1 MAPIR
6 RRRDIIDRE
15 TLIAEIDELLD
26 DAGTS
31 RRTQGAVLSRLKD
44 ALTRGR
50 VEIRRRFESDAVA
63 GGETVRSLA
72 YLVDELIA
80 VIHHIAS
87 DKIYPQSRSTKGE
100 SICILA
106 TGGYGRAT
114 LAPFSDIDLMFLLP
128 YKQTPRGE
136 QVVEYMLYTLWD
148 LGLKVGHA
156 TRTVDDAIRLSRD
169 DITIRTS
176 VLESR
181 WLLGAKELYED
192 FRTRFLKQ
200 VLANTGP
207 EYVEAKL
214 AERDERHERMGD
226 TRYVLEPNVKEG
238 KGGLRDLNTLFW
250 IAKYLYRVDTA
261 TDLVT
266 AGVFTRDDAL
276 RFSKARNFL
285 WTVRCHL
292 HYLSGRPEERLT
304 FDVQPTIAQRLGYT
318 DRTSVR
324 GVERFMK
331 HYFLVAKDVG
341 DLTRILCAVLEEQHK
356 KRQTSSVR
364 ALFARSAK
372 GRREQTIDG
381 FRLDG
386 GRLTVDAA
394 DTFRQAPVKLL
405 GLFHAAQAH
414 DLDIHPNALRLVRQ
428 NLNLIDAKL
437 REDAEANR
445 LFLDMLTSAKGPRAT
460 LTRLNEAGVFG
471 RFVPDFGRVVAQM
484 QFDMYHVYTV
494 DEHTIRALGI
504 LHGIETGELA
514 EDHPISSKVIHELQ
528 SRRVLYV
535 AVFLH
540 DIAKGRGGNHSILG
554 AEVAEKL
561 GPRFNLSEWETGTV
575 SWLVRHHL
583 IMSETAFK
591 RDLDDPKA
599 IADFAEAVQSPERLR
614 LLLVLTVA
622 DIRAVGPGVWNGW
635 KATLLRDLYW
645 RAMEILTGGSIT
657 TQADAR
663 IKASKTALAAR
674 LADWRADE
682 IAAHL
687 ALGYDSY
694 WLAFDVNELERQA
707 RLVRAAEAEKLPLC
721 IETATDSENDV
732 TEVIVYTQDHPGL
745 FSRIAGAMALSG
757 ATIVDAKIVTLTN
770 GMALDSFTV
779 QDSAGGAFAGQERLR
794 RLRARMDE
802 ALTGRL
808 NIRKELATM
817 RRTSTGEARARA
829 FHVAPRVLI
838 DNKVSRQHT
847 VIEVNGRDRPGFLY
861 DVTAALTQLGL
872 QIASAH
878 ISTFGER
885 VVDAFYVKDIFGL
898 RVERPEQ
905 VERIR
910 TALLAAISEPP
921 AVPAAT
927 ASAAE

>member
-1 MAPIR
+1 MARIR

-15 TLIAEIDELLD
+15 TLIAEIAEKLADS
-26 DAGTS
+26 GPVS
-31 RRTQGAVLSRLKD
+31 RTQGAVLASLKD
-44 ALTRGR
+44 ALARGR
-50 VEIRRRFESDAVA
+50 VEIRRRFESDSVA
-63 GGETVRSLA
+63 GGETVRALA

-80 VIHHIAS
+80 VIHHIAA
-87 DKIYPQSRSTKGE
+87 DKVYPLSSSTKGE
-100 SICILA
+100 TICIIA
-106 TGGYGRAT
+106 TGGYGRGT

-136 QVVEYMLYTLWD
+136 QVVEYILYTLWD

-156 TRTVDDAIRLSRD
+156 TRTVDDAIRLARD

-181 WLLGAKELYED
+181 WLLGAKELYEE
-192 FRTRFLKQ
+192 FRARFLKQ

-207 EYVEAKL
+207 AYVEAKL

-250 IAKYLYRVDTA
+250 IAKYLYRADTA

-292 HYLSGRPEERLT
+292 HYLAGRPEERLT
-304 FDVQPTIAQRLGYT
+304 FDVQPTIAQSLGYT
-318 DRTSVR
+318 DRAGGR

-356 KRQTSSVR
+356 KRQTSAVR
-364 ALFARSAK
+364 ALFALPGR
-372 GRREQTIDG
+372 GRREETIGG

-386 GRLTVDAA
+386 GRLTVDA
-394 DTFRQAPVKLL
+394 DSFRQAPVKLL
-405 GLFHAAQAH
+405 GLFHAAQEH

-428 NLNLIDAKL
+428 NLNLIDDKL
-437 REDAEANR
+437 RQDPEANR
-445 LFLDMLTSAKGPRAT
+445 LFLDMLTSTKGPRAT

-514 EDHPISSKVIHELQ
+514 EDHPISSKVIHEVQ
-528 SRRVLYV
+528 SRRALYV
-535 AVFLH
+535 ALFLH
-540 DIAKGRGGNHSILG
+540 DIAKGRGGDHSVIG
-554 AEVAEKL
+554 AEIGEKL
-561 GPRFNLSEWETGTV
+561 GPRFGLSEWETGTV
-575 SWLVRHHL
+575 SWLVRYHL
-583 IMSETAFK
+583 LMSDTAFK

-599 IADFAEAVQSPERLR
+599 VADFAEAVQSPERLR

-645 RAMEILTGGSIT
+645 RAMEVLTGGSVT
-657 TQADAR
+657 VQAGAR
-663 IKASKTALAAR
+663 ARKAKESLAAR
-674 LADWRADE
+674 LTDWPQADVE
-682 IAAHL
+682 AHL

-694 WLAFDVNELERQA
+694 WLSFDIEKLERHA
-707 RLVRAAEAEKLPLC
+707 RIVRAAEATQSPLH
-721 IETATDSENDV
+721 IETEIDPENDV
-732 TEVIVYTQDHPGL
+732 SDVVVYTQDHPGL

-757 ATIVDAKIVTLTN
+757 ASIVDAKIVTLTN
-770 GMALDSFTV
+770 GMALDTFTV
-779 QDSAGGAFAGQERLR
+779 QDSAGGAFAGHERVR
-794 RLRARMDE
+794 RLRERMDQ
-802 ALTGRL
+802 ALSGRL
-808 NIRKELATM
+808 HLRKELDAV
-817 RRTSTGEARARA
+817 RRRSGGGARTRA

-847 VIEVNGRDRPGFLY
+847 VIEVNGRDRPGFLF

-885 VVDAFYVKDIFGL
+885 VVDVFYVKDVFGL
-898 RVERPEQ
+898 RIERPEQ
-905 VERIR
+905 LERIR
-910 TALLAAISEPP
+910 ATLLDTLSDLPNE
-921 AVPAAT
+921 PAAT
-927 ASAAE
+927 AAAAE

>member
-1 MAPIR
+1 MVRIR
-6 RRRDIIDRE
+6 RRKDIIDRE
-15 TLIAEIDELLD
+15 TLITEFDELIEQ
-26 DAGTS
+26 GGPPS
-31 RRTQGAVLSRLKD
+31 RTQGAVLAHLKD
-44 ALTRGR
+44 ALAKGR
-50 VEIRRRFESDAVA
+50 TEVRRRFESDDVV
-63 GGETVRSLA
+63 GGETVRALA
-72 YLVDELIA
+72 FLIDELIT
-80 VIHHIAS
+80 VIHHIAA
-87 DKIYPQSRSTKGE
+87 DKVYPLSSSTKGE
-100 SICILA
+100 SICIIA
-106 TGGYGRAT
+106 TGGYGRGT

-148 LGLKVGHA
+148 MGLKVGHA
-156 TRTVDDAIRLSRD
+156 TRTVDEAIRLSRD
-169 DITIRTS
+169 DVTIRTS

-181 WLLGAKELYED
+181 WLLGAKELYEQ

-207 EYVEAKL
+207 AYVEAKL

-226 TRYVLEPNVKEG
+226 TRYVLEPNIKEG

-250 IAKYLYRVDTA
+250 IAKYLYRADTA

-292 HYLSGRPEERLT
+292 HYLSSRPEERLT
-304 FDVQPTIAQRLGYT
+304 FDVQTIIAHRLGYT

-356 KRQTSSVR
+356 KPQTSSVR
-364 ALFARSAK
+364 ALFTRSGK
-372 GRREQTIDG
+372 GRREQMVDG

-386 GRLTVDAA
+386 GRLTIDDAEA
-394 DTFRQAPVKLL
+394 FRQAPIKLL
-405 GLFHAAQAH
+405 GLFHAAQVH

-428 NLNLIDAKL
+428 NLNLIDSKL
-437 REDAEANR
+437 RENGDANR
-445 LFLDMLTSAKGPRAT
+445 LFLDMLTSTKGPRAT

-504 LHGIETGELA
+504 LHGIEAGELA
-514 EDHPISSKVIHELQ
+514 EDHPISTKVIHEVQ
-528 SRRVLYV
+528 SRNALYV

-554 AEVAEKL
+554 ADIAEKL
-561 GPRFNLSEWETGTV
+561 GPRLGLSEWETGTV

-583 IMSETAFK
+583 MMSETAFK

-645 RAMEILTGGSIT
+645 RTMEVLTGGSVT
-657 TQADAR
+657 TQAGAR
-663 IKASKTALAAR
+663 VTAAKKSLAVR
-674 LADWRADE
+674 LADWSAADIE
-682 IAAHL
+682 AHL
-687 ALGYDSY
+687 ARGYDPY
-694 WLAFDVNELERQA
+694 WLAFDIDELERQA
-707 RLVRAAEAEKLPLC
+707 RIVQTAEAKQLPLC
-721 IETATDSENDV
+721 VETKTDAENDV
-732 TEVIVYTQDHPGL
+732 TEVIVYTHDHPGL
-745 FSRIAGAMALSG
+745 FSRIAGAMALGG
-757 ATIVDAKIVTLTN
+757 ASIVDAKIVTLTN

-808 NIRKELATM
+808 NIRRELAAA
-817 RRTSTGEARARA
+817 RQSSTVEARARA

-847 VIEVNGRDRPGFLY
+847 VIEVNGRDRSGFLY

-885 VVDAFYVKDIFGL
+885 VVDAFYVKDVFGL
-898 RVERPEQ
+898 KVERPEQ

-910 TALLAAISEPP
+910 ASLLEAISEQRP
-921 AVPAAT
+921 ALATTAT
-927 ASAAE
+927 AAE